1 MIQWLPTSDTYI
13 PILAYTLLRPPL
25 QWWAAQVLP
34 WKHSCTPG
42 LHQSEVL
49 YNPWQVLVTRRLWLL
64 PQEENDSRICSLIH
78 NLYQTRKKWFAITL
92 YSSNSPVTFLNS
104 AIHVVYLLEIQWLAS
119 KSGNAGHLLKWS
131 SVFKYVPEMPLF
143 EEIAHCRFSV
153 FCWTTCRLHTVA
165 FPELYC

>member
-1 MIQWLPTSDTYI
+1 MAPHLWHLHPHPSIHIAKTS
-13 PILAYTLLRPPL
+13 AMVSCSE
-25 QWWAAQVLP
+25 VLP

-42 LHQSEVL
+42 LHQSEVFI
-49 YNPWQVLVTRRLWLL
+49 THDRFWLL
-64 PQEENDSRICSLIH
+64 EDCGICPRKKMTPEFCSLIH

-143 EEIAHCRFSV
+143 EEITHCRFLSSV
-153 FCWTTCRLHTVA
+153 EPPVSSSHCCISRTLLC
-165 FPELYC
+165 